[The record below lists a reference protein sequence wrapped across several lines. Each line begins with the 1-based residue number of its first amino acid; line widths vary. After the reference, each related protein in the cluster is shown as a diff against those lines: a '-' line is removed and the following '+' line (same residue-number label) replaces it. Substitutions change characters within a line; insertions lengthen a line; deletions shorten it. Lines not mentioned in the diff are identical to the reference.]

1 MAANVLIATNA
12 KPFQEKTMWEHC
24 FLLSV
29 RNGILIEIRNASR
42 LFFFLTAEKLFG
54 GNVNTA
60 MNGSEVFMI
69 ELMEVRVHT
78 VTKNYLLLVNLI
90 LVHYIP
96 I

>member
-1 MAANVLIATNA
+1 
-12 KPFQEKTMWEHC
+12 MWELC
-24 FLLSV
+24 FLHSV
-29 RNGILIEIRNASR
+29 RNGILIEIWNASQ

-54 GNVNTA
+54 GNVNKD
-60 MNGSEVFMI
+60 MNGSEAFMI
-69 ELMEVRVHT
+69 ELMEARVHT